1 MPVFGSSPSDGGI
14 PYIVVDSGQTPSVSM
29 IGSSPLSSNQTDST
43 LGPIPV
49 TAPIE
54 GGQAD
59 CSDSWPNIY
68 QGDRMRLSP
77 TAQHAGSTRPT
88 RPAAAMAS
96 TMLAARFFGIW
107 PTAKR
112 GLTVGPRRMP
122 PD

>member
-1 MPVFGSSPSDGGI
+1 
-14 PYIVVDSGQTPSVSM
+14 M

-43 LGPIPV
+43 LEPIPV

-68 QGDRMRLSP
+68 QGD
-77 TAQHAGSTRPT
+77 AHALIADRATCWLYETYTTSRCNGEYYVGGQV
-88 RPAAAMAS
+88 
-96 TMLAARFFGIW
+96 LGIW